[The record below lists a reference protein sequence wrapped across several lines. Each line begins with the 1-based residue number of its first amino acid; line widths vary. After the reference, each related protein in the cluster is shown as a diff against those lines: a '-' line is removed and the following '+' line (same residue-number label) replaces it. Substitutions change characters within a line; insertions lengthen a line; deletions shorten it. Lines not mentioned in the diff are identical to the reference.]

1 MKPKDPRRRFLMSGH
16 PSSVRKYTAHFLSR
30 GSFGVYSRGKAPVTV
45 LAYHPNS
52 RSPDPLSKGSTGLD
66 TILLDLPSG
75 FIFRFWL
82 KRSAAYPP
90 LPEGSTHLKLVNPTL
105 DDQGV
110 VICVWGCSFLA
121 VLHDPVSTSM
131 THIPRSDRGSLL
143 TSPAKPRPELCQPSL
158 RLHCRH
164 TQIGRSSWRASNQYA
179 LIIPEAS
186 LSSPSLSRPS
196 HLTFCVPIQ

>member
-1 MKPKDPRRRFLMSGH
+1 MGSEDLKPKDPRRRFLMSGD

-30 GSFGVYSRGKAPVTV
+30 GSFGVYSRGKVPVTV

-105 DDQGV
+105 NDQGV
-110 VICVWGCSFLA
+110 VR
-121 VLHDPVSTSM
+121 
-131 THIPRSDRGSLL
+131 THYGSW
-143 TSPAKPRPELCQPSL
+143 S
-158 RLHCRH
+158 
-164 TQIGRSSWRASNQYA
+164 
-179 LIIPEAS
+179 S
-186 LSSPSLSRPS
+186 LSA
-196 HLTFCVPIQ
+196 CVDVHFWLYYTIPCLRS